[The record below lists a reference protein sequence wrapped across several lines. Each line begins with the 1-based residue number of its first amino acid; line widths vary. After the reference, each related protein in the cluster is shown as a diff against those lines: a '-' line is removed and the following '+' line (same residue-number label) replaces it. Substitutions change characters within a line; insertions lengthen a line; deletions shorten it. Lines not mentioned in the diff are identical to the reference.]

1 MAYCINEFGL
11 FFGRD
16 SAQVNKDFSAGNA
29 GDNGRGRYPEATL
42 DFVR

>member
-1 MAYCINEFGL
+1 MAYCIKQFWF

-16 SAQVNKDFSAGNA
+16 SAQVNKDFAVGNA
-29 GDNGRGRYPEATL
+29 GDNGRGGSPEATL